1 MDVSRRGMIGA
12 AAFGIGPIAAMSAS
26 SAMAQARAVPL
37 GNFGLEATSLGL
49 RPGSADDQ
57 SKALQAA
64 LIESAK
70 RNAPLA
76 VAPGR
81 YRVSGVVLPDGAR
94 LIGVPGATLLVAAA
108 PGPIITGK
116 RLQRTALTG
125 LTLDGLSLAAPD
137 REGLLQLEDVK
148 LLEIDACAFV
158 NGGAVGTMLTR
169 TGGHITQNTYRGIRN
184 FGLWSI
190 DSTGLTIEGNTV
202 EDIGNNG
209 IALWRSKSGDDGSLI
224 RGNRISRIRADS
236 GGDGPNGNGIVT
248 FRAGGVII
256 EGNIIRDCALT
267 FIRNNSGANV
277 QMIGNNC
284 ARSGEVGMYSE
295 FAFESSVIMGN
306 IIEDVAH
313 GISITNLDHGGRLA
327 VCANNIVRR
336 ARRRT
341 TPGFKGV
348 IGGRGLHVEAECAV
362 TGNVLEDCEFVGLSI
377 GWSWAMRNLIA
388 TGNVIRNCGIGAQV
402 SLIQQQGTTDKR
414 NALIANNLFAGC
426 KGGAIIGMEWDKPVT
441 GDLTKSPDA
450 RSAGIRIEGNQVG

>member
-1 MDVSRRGMIGA
+1 MA
-12 AAFGIGPIAAMSAS
+12 AVSAS
-26 SAMAQARAVPL
+26 SAMAQPRAFPL
-37 GNFGLEATSLGL
+37 GNIGLEASTLGL

-57 SKALQAA
+57 GKVLQAA
-64 LIESAK
+64 LIEAAK

-76 VAPGR
+76 IAPGR
-81 YRVSGVVLPDGAR
+81 YRISGVVLPDGTR
-94 LIGVPGATLLVAAA
+94 LSGVPGATLLVAATA
-108 PGPIITGK
+108 GALLTAK
-116 RLQRTALTG
+116 RLQRAALSG
-125 LTLDGLSLAAPD
+125 LTFDGLSLAAPD
-137 REGLLQLEDVK
+137 REGLVQLEDVK
-148 LLEIDACAFV
+148 ALDVQDCAFL
-158 NGGAVGTMLTR
+158 NGGGVGVMALR
-169 TGGHITQNTYRGIRN
+169 SGGRISSNVFRNIRN

-190 DSTGLTIEGNTV
+190 DSTGLAIEGNTL

-209 IALWRSKSGDDGSLI
+209 ISLWRSKSGDDGSLI
-224 RGNRISRIRADS
+224 RGNRIARIRTDS
-236 GGDGPNGNGIVT
+236 GGDGQNGNGIVT

-256 EGNIIRDCALT
+256 ESNLIRDCALT

-341 TPGFKGV
+341 TPGFKGI

-362 TGNVLEDCEFVGLSI
+362 TGNVLEDCEFVGMSI

-388 TGNVIRNCGIGAQV
+388 TGNVIRNCGVGAQV

-414 NALIANNLFAGC
+414 NALIANNLFASC

-441 GDLTKSPDA
+441 GDLTKAQDTRA
-450 RSAGIRIEGNQVG
+450 AGIRIEGNQVG

>member
-1 MDVSRRGMIGA
+1 MDVSRRGIIGA
-12 AAFGIGPIAAMSAS
+12 AAFGIGPIAAIDS
-26 SAMAQARAVPL
+26 SPAMAQARPTPL
-37 GNFGLEATSLGL
+37 GTFGLEASTLGL

-57 SKALQAA
+57 SKVLQAA
-64 LIESAK
+64 LIEAAK
-70 RNAPLA
+70 RNAPL
-76 VAPGR
+76 VIAPGR

-94 LIGVPGATLLVAAA
+94 LIGVPGATLLTAAA
-108 PGPIITGK
+108 PGPLLTGK
-116 RLQRTALTG
+116 RLQRAALTG
-125 LTLDGLSLAAPD
+125 LSFDGLSLTAPE
-137 REGLLQLEDVK
+137 REGLVQLEDVK
-148 LLEIDACAFV
+148 QIEIDDCAFV
-158 NGGAVGTMLTR
+158 NGGAVGTMLLR
-169 TGGHITQNTYRGIRN
+169 SGGRITGNSFRGIRN

-190 DSTGLTIEGNTV
+190 DSTGLAIEGNTL

-209 IALWRSKSGDDGSLI
+209 IVLWRTRSGDDGSLI
-224 RGNRISRIRADS
+224 RGNRITRVRADN

-256 EGNIIRDCALT
+256 EGNLIRDCALT

-284 ARSGEVGMYSE
+284 ARSGEVGVYSE

-341 TPGFKGV
+341 TVGFKGL
-348 IGGRGLHVEAECAV
+348 IGGRGVLVEAECAV
-362 TGNVLEDCEFVGLSI
+362 TGNVFEDCELVGMQI

-402 SLIQQQGTTDKR
+402 SVVQQQGTTDKR
-414 NALIANNLFAGC
+414 NALIASNLFSGC

-441 GDLTKSPDA
+441 GDLTKAADTRA
-450 RSAGIRIEGNQVG
+450 AGIRIEGNQVG